1 MTEYKMA
8 YAKTHLASL
17 IREAIAGE
25 DIVIARDDEPL
36 VRLVPID
43 VTASANERL
52 AGDLE
57 GKVALPDA
65 FFGPLTDTEAGDWEG

>member
-25 DIVIARDDEPL
+25 DIVIARDEQPL
-36 VRLVPID
+36 VRLVPVEPD
-43 VTASANERL
+43 TTKQERVP
-52 AGDLE
+52 GDLM
-57 GKVALPDA
+57 GKLSLPDE
-65 FFGPLTDTEAGDWEG
+65 FFLPLADADVDDWER